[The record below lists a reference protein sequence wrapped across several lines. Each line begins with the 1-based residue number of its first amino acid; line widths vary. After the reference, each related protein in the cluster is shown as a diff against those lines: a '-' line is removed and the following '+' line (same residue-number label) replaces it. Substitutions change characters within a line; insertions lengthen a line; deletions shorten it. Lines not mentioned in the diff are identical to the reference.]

1 MVDGEDLGFFR
12 FNPVDYSVALNDKL
26 AKIILPDLGDNPP
39 QPGKLDQLLNGRQ
52 NKLGEQLSVPGR
64 ISGDKQQ
71 NPVKIIQRLL
81 CPGYSSHRAIRRRAS
96 S

>member
-1 MVDGEDLGFFR
+1 MVDSEDLGFIR
-12 FNPVDYSVALNDKL
+12 FEPVYYAVALNDKF
-26 AKIILPDLGDNPP
+26 AKMLLPELGDNPSRH
-39 QPGKLDQLLNGRQ
+39 GKLDQLLGGRK
-52 NKLGEQLSVPGR
+52 NTFGEQLRIPGR

-71 NPVKIIQRLL
+71 NRVKIIQRLF